1 MGTNLS
7 GDIFCGGNM
16 RNVCTNLGDVV
27 SFWHHHSLHYLLIAL
42 ALLDFLGRAFVMVCG
57 ECRKTSVLIS
67 PTILAMLVRSVT
79 SGIRAHERLSSL
91 NLECQSRFKPI

>member
-57 ECRKTSVLIS
+57 ECRVIIS
-67 PTILAMLVRSVT
+67 SLLN
-79 SGIRAHERLSSL
+79 LSSL
-91 NLECQSRFKPI
+91 SFC